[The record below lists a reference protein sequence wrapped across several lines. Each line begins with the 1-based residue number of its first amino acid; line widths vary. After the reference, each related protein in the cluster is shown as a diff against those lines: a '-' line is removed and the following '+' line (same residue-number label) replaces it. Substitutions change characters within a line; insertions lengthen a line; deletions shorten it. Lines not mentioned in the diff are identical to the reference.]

1 MRSIKRK
8 FDNITEKNP
17 YWSSYL
23 CFAET
28 VKDKNFS
35 YRIIKKYFNQ
45 LVDKEDYSMEEKRE
59 IINYLY
65 QLSVSKEK

>member
-45 LVDKEDYSMEEKRE
+45 LVDKEDYSIKEKRE

-65 QLSVSKEK
+65 QLSASKEK